1 MSLTKSI
8 GSITAMAIL
17 AAALTSTYANA
28 EPDQRSGKRR
38 GPPPEA
44 IAACA
49 DQTEGAACAFTGRR
63 GEVEGSCIAPPQD
76 QGELACAP
84 EGGPPAGHGEQ

>member
-1 MSLTKSI
+1 MSLTKTI

-17 AAALTSTYANA
+17 AASLTSAHANA

-49 DQTEGAACAFTGRR
+49 DQTEGAACSFSGRR
-63 GEVEGSCIAPPQD
+63 GEVEGLCFAPPQD
-76 QGELACAP
+76 QAELACAP